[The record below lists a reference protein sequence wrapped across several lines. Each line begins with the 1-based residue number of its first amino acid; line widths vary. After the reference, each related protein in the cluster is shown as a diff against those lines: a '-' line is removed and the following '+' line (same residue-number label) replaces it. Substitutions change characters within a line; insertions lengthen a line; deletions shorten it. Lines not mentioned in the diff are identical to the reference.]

1 MPLQRAPRI
10 KIDLQQL
17 DHFLGFITSPHLVQ
31 DLPFG
36 EKNLELSSGE
46 IIAVPNVIRTMIQE
60 RIVTQYIQFSTETN
74 FKALSRST
82 LLRILREC
90 SASVRKSLQ
99 GLDYFTAEGTR
110 AFEDLL
116 CIVHNISLLR
126 ADGSDWETMM
136 KDSLKAGKLYLKG
149 DYKVHID
156 SKSTVAD
163 HCSVYALSD
172 PNEAV
177 FKQDCH
183 HQHEEQCDQCQ
194 SINVVLKDIGQAVQD
209 TTFRSK
215 EERDE
220 ALYLYEEA
228 QRAIQEWKSHQLRS
242 VRQDQSRIDV
252 VDLLSP
258 EIVLIANDWAM
269 KFLPQLYRESQQDWF
284 GKRGI
289 SWHVAVVFRRI
300 DGELQ
305 SQAFVHIIQSCSQDS
320 LAVVLMMQHVLSI
333 LKFQHP
339 ELTTTYF
346 RQDNTGCYHCAST
359 VLSCASIEQSTGI

>member
-1 MPLQRAPRI
+1 M
-10 KIDLQQL
+10 
-17 DHFLGFITSPHLVQ
+17 
-31 DLPFG
+31 
-36 EKNLELSSGE
+36 
-46 IIAVPNVIRTMIQE
+46 
-60 RIVTQYIQFSTETN
+60 
-74 FKALSRST
+74 
-82 LLRILREC
+82 
-90 SASVRKSLQ
+90 
-99 GLDYFTAEGTR
+99 
-110 AFEDLL
+110 
-116 CIVHNISLLR
+116 
-126 ADGSDWETMM
+126 
-136 KDSLKAGKLYLKG
+136 
-149 DYKVHID
+149 
-156 SKSTVAD
+156 AD

-177 FKQDCH
+177 FKQDCD

-209 TTFRSK
+209 TAFRSK

-220 ALYLYEEA
+220 TLYLYEEA

-258 EIVLIANDWAM
+258 EIVLIVNDWAM

-289 SWHVAVVFRRI
+289 SWHVAVVFRQI

-339 ELTTTYF
+339 EVTTAYF
-346 RQDNTGCYHCAST
+346 RQDNAGCYHCAST